1 MKSEEKIVTYKLI
14 KLFNYLNIN
23 NNIEKKIDKF
33 LSSLENPNGLDLA
46 KEIEIITEW
55 VKKNPAKSR
64 WWKQNPEE
72 RIQQWI
78 RRTVRNKPFEY
89 PEPKIKTSSELTEK
103 VKTIKG
109 DKLEDLY
116 QAMNCQKPC
125 KLHCSQSCVDVKNCD
140 WQNQIN
146 TFLNLYK
153 LNKFSALLM
162 NRIERYDEGLSAVIG
177 LHEKGLLYLKE
188 KDNEF

>member
-1 MKSEEKIVTYKLI
+1 MMKKHLHFLELLI
-14 KLFNYLNIN
+14 IYLNKYYIT
-23 NNIEKKIDKF
+23 II
-33 LSSLENPNGLDLA
+33 LLENL
-46 KEIEIITEW
+46 
-55 VKKNPAKSR
+55 
-64 WWKQNPEE
+64 
-72 RIQQWI
+72 
-78 RRTVRNKPFEY
+78 
-89 PEPKIKTSSELTEK
+89 
-103 VKTIKG
+103 
-109 DKLEDLY
+109 DLY